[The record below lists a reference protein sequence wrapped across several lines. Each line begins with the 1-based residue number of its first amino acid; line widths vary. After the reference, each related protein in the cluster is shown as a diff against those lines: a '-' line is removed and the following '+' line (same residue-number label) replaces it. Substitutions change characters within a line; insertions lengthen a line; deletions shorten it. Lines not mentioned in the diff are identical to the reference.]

1 MSFRLLLGQVARR
14 TWSWGSTPIRTA
26 STIPSYCAPEL
37 SYTSTDAKTP
47 VRLRMVE
54 DTFPFNK
61 EPELVQTM
69 VRRTVQNFPDSPAIA
84 YKGEDGQWV
93 KLTYTQYLDLIETVA
108 KGFIALGLEESHSVA
123 VMSQNCH
130 QWCTSRLMLI
140 QK

>member
-1 MSFRLLLGQVARR
+1 MSVRLLGQLVRK
-14 TWSWGSTPIRTA
+14 WSLASNIRAA
-26 STIPSYCAPEL
+26 STMPNYGAADL

-47 VRLRMVE
+47 VRLRMLE
-54 DTFPFNK
+54 DNYPFNK

-69 VRRTVQNFPDSPAIA
+69 VRRTVQNFPTNTAIA
-84 YKGEDGQWV
+84 YKGEDGQWI

-130 QWCTSRLMLI
+130 QWCTSR
-140 QK
+140 